1 MKITAKQYK
10 KIAKLMLKKGYTPET
25 AYPALEAAK
34 FTVTVKGE
42 TLTGIYASRVIA
54 LMHEQSGGGKALE
67 L

>member
-1 MKITAKQYK
+1 MKITDKQYR

-34 FTVTVKGE
+34 FTVKVKDK
-42 TLTGIYASRVIA
+42 TFTKIYANRVLAI
-54 LMHEQSGGGKALE
+54 MHEQSSSGEALE